1 MAEKRSRTSRLDC
14 PGASHDWAQNQDK
27 YHIVNISSIGIV
39 VPVKDE
45 ESTLE
50 DLYDACAKSAS
61 ALGLEFS
68 VVFVDDGS
76 RDNSWQVMCD
86 LQAAHPD
93 NVAAIRLR
101 RNFGKA
107 FALSA
112 GFAAVSADVVFTMDA
127 DLQDDPREIGKFLD
141 KIREGY
147 DCVSGWKVDRKDPRS
162 KTVPSRIFNKVTSLI
177 SGIDLHDFN
186 CGFKAYRAEV
196 VENVEVYGELHRYI
210 PILAH
215 DYGYRIGEVEVEHH
229 PRQHGVSK
237 YGWERYAR
245 GLIDLVTVMATTR
258 YAKKPGHLYGGI
270 GLVFGALGMAILAYL
285 SALWLSGHGPIGN
298 RPLFFAGILL
308 VILSIQLISLGIL
321 AEMMVRASSPRQSV
335 NKFIAERVPL
345 PDRD

>member
-1 MAEKRSRTSRLDC
+1 MRQNIWPIIHQPPD
-14 PGASHDWAQNQDK
+14 ASIAGLSFRVAGTIMD
-27 YHIVNISSIGIV
+27 ISSIGIV

-50 DLYDACAKSAS
+50 DLYEGCASSA
-61 ALGLEFS
+61 AELGLEFS
-68 VVFVDDGS
+68 IVFVDDGS
-76 RDNSWQVMCD
+76 SDNSWQVISD
-86 LQAAHPD
+86 LQAAHPAH
-93 NVAAIRLR
+93 VGAIRLR

-112 GFAAVSADVVFTMDA
+112 GFEAISADVVFTMDA

-147 DCVSGWKVDRKDPRS
+147 DCVSGWKLDRKDPRS
-162 KTVPSRIFNKVTSLI
+162 KTMPSRLFNKVTAAI
-177 SGIDLHDFN
+177 SGIELHDFN

-229 PRQHGVSK
+229 PRRHGVSK

-245 GLIDLVTVMATTR
+245 GLIDLITVMATTR

-270 GLVFGALGMAILAYL
+270 GIAFGALGTLILAYL
-285 SALWLSGHGPIGN
+285 TALWLGGLGPIGS

-321 AEMMVRASSPRQSV
+321 AEMVVKTSTPRQSIS
-335 NKFIAERVPL
+335 KFIAESVPL
-345 PDRD
+345 SDSD